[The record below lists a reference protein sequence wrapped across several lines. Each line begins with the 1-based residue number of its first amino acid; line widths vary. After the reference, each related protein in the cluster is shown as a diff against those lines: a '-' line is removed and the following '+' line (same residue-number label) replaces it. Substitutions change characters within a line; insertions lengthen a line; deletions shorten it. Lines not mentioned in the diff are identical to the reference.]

1 MPRLILAST
10 SRYRRALLERLGLEF
25 QQEAPGVDEERLK
38 AVVDDPRELA
48 EQLAR
53 AKAAAVAER
62 FPDAVVIGSDQVGA
76 LGNERL
82 DQPGNAERAAAQL
95 ARLSGRTHEL
105 ITAVCLRHG
114 SKEWCHTDVAR
125 LTARSLSPTAIE
137 RYVALDDPL
146 DCAGSYKL
154 ERAGIALFERIECAD
169 HSAITG
175 LPLIWVVGQLRDL
188 GFTLP

>member
-1 MPRLILAST
+1 MPRLLLAST

-25 QQEAPGVDEERLK
+25 EQEAPGVDEDRVK

-48 EQLAR
+48 QRLAR
-53 AKAAAVAER
+53 DKAAAVAER
-62 FPDAVVIGSDQVGA
+62 CPDAVVIGSDQVGA
-76 LGNERL
+76 LGDERL
-82 DQPGNAERAAAQL
+82 DQPGSAERAAAQL

-105 ITAVCLRHG
+105 ITAVCVRRG
-114 SKEWCHTDVAR
+114 DAEWCHTDVAR
-125 LTARSLSPTAIE
+125 LTARSLSSAEIE

-154 ERAGIALFERIECAD
+154 ERAGIALFERVECAD

-175 LPLIWVVGQLRDL
+175 LPLIWLVGQLRTL
-188 GFTLP
+188 GFAIP

>member
-1 MPRLILAST
+1 MPRLVLAST

-25 QQEAPGVDEERLK
+25 EQEAPGVDEDRLK

-48 EQLAR
+48 ERLAR

-62 FPDAVVIGSDQVGA
+62 CPNAVVIGSDQVGA
-76 LGNERL
+76 LGDERL
-82 DQPGNAERAAAQL
+82 DQPGSPERAAEQL

-105 ITAVCLRHG
+105 ITAVCLRRG
-114 SKEWCHTDVAR
+114 DEEWCHTDVAR
-125 LTARSLSPTAIE
+125 LTARSLGPAEIE
-137 RYVALDDPL
+137 RYVALDDPV

-154 ERAGIALFERIECAD
+154 ERAGIALFERVECPD

-175 LPLIWVVGQLRDL
+175 LPLIWVVGQLRQL
-188 GFTLP
+188 GFALP